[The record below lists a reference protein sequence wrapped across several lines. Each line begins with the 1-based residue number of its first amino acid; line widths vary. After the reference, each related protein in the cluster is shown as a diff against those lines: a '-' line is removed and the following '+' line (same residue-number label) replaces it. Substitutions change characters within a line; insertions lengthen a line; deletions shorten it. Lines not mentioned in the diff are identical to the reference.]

1 MNHSSFNIPSGN
13 LSSLPHAVLNL
24 ETVKEHLAL
33 DLEHNS
39 VPVQLAGRSRN
50 TLIFEENVLYKK
62 WDKKEIFSLKRKV
75 NRHSRF

>member
-13 LSSLPHAVLNL
+13 LSSLPHAGFNL

-39 VPVQLAGRSRN
+39 VSVQLAGETRN
-50 TLIFEENVLYKK
+50 TFIFEENAA
-62 WDKKEIFSLKRKV
+62 S
-75 NRHSRF
+75 